1 MNPTDPEF
9 SPPADQE
16 ASRIGDAAATSW
28 DPMAFFGE
36 MPEEVVPPES
46 DEPVAQPTL
55 EVERRKTLEM
65 APDADAFAETPG
77 ETAMEIEFPAE
88 EFAPQFSSVGEAPSV
103 TTPPPDAS
111 PVETATETEPPLELP
126 DWDPERDF
134 GASSASS
141 SVVPDALELAPADG
155 APIAGAMES
164 PTEFPTEL
172 PDWAPMEFASAAESE
187 ASPVADVGEPPLSAN
202 LRTVSIPHRETAPI
216 SQVLNTEYGLAARD
230 QADET
235 DESLLSVLAT
245 IDAEVAA
252 SRSPLD
258 FGRASFE
265 MPSGDDQRTDY
276 MVFMIGGKRY
286 AFAIDGVSEI
296 TRSVRTTPVPYAPEW
311 LEGVTN
317 LRGDVLAIIDLRVMF
332 GEAPVLSPDAAYVI
346 VLHGKKWGGV
356 SVGLLVDGIGGMKSV
371 AQREIVT
378 PPAPLAD
385 RILRFTRGVYRS
397 GAEFTILLD
406 AEAFLST
413 SELQQFFPT

>member
-16 ASRIGDAAATSW
+16 ASRIGDATATSW

-65 APDADAFAETPG
+65 APDADAFAETPD
-77 ETAMEIEFPAE
+77 ETALEIEFPAE
-88 EFAPQFSSVGEAPSV
+88 EFAPQFSSRDAVGEASSV
-103 TTPPPDAS
+103 TPPPPAAS
-111 PVETATETEPPLELP
+111 PVEAAMETEPPLELP

-134 GASSASS
+134 GASPASS
-141 SVVPDALELAPADG
+141 SVVPDALELAPSDG
-155 APIAGAMES
+155 APLAGA
-164 PTEFPTEL
+164 TEFPTEL
-172 PDWAPMEFASAAESE
+172 PDWSPMEFAAAVESE
-187 ASPVADVGEPPLSAN
+187 ASSGADVGEPSLSPN
-202 LRTVSIPHRETAPI
+202 LQTAFIPHRETAPI

-230 QADET
+230 QSSET

-245 IDAEVAA
+245 IDAEVSA

-258 FGRASFE
+258 FGRASLE
-265 MPSGDDQRTDY
+265 MPSGDAQRTDY
-276 MVFMIGGKRY
+276 IVFMIGEKRY

-311 LEGVTN
+311 LEGVAN

-332 GEAPVLSPDAAYVI
+332 GEVPVLSPDAAYVI

-397 GAEFTILLD
+397 GAEFTVLLD